1 MNELNGDKIIKA
13 LECCANTSDI
23 MKCQSCPY
31 MQPRSGCNIN
41 LMCDALA
48 LIKELTEERDA
59 LEQHNSYLKG
69 LIDIAFVKELQGFDE
84 KSAVKA
90 AAEAEM
96 WRMIALREK
105 RREEE
110 IERLNAKI
118 YEWRNLVKVL
128 NQNNAELE
136 TELAQTYDLLD
147 ESKADTVRKMR
158 NQLEKRIDNT
168 IKVFNFQISECDAV
182 RQVLRGVK
190 NDIYQI
196 AKELLEE
203 KNDV

>member
-1 MNELNGDKIIKA
+1 MKLNREEIIKS
-13 LECCANTSDI
+13 LECCKQNNC
-23 MKCQSCPY
+23 KECPSRGNCHELHTY
-31 MQPRSGCNIN
+31 S
-41 LMCDALA
+41 LA
-48 LIKELTEERDA
+48 LIRELTEERDT

-96 WRMIALREK
+96 WRIIALREK

-110 IERLNAKI
+110 VERLNAKI
-118 YEWRNLVKVL
+118 YEWRNLVQVL

-147 ESKADTVRKMR
+147 ESKADTVRKFLDKFKDWPSDD
-158 NQLEKRIDNT
+158 QEYI
-168 IKVFNFQISECDAV
+168 EH
-182 RQVLRGVK
+182 
-190 NDIYQI
+190 Y
-196 AKELLEE
+196 AKEVLEDSRYE
-203 KNDV
+203 KDT

>member
-1 MNELNGDKIIKA
+1 MELVKEEIIRA
-13 LECCANTSDI
+13 LECCIGIKGIDACAN
-23 MKCQSCPY
+23 CPACL
-31 MQPRSGCNIN
+31 GCNDCVDF
-41 LMCDALA
+41 LREESLA

-59 LEQHNSYLKG
+59 LEHHNNYLKG

-90 AAEAEM
+90 VAEAEM

-118 YEWRNLVKVL
+118 YEWRNLVEVL

-136 TELAQTYDLLD
+136 AELAQTYDLLD
-147 ESKADTVRKMR
+147 EAKADTVQKMQER
-158 NQLEKRIDNT
+158 LKEYLDDFYTTDEDALLDVPDLID
-168 IKVFNFQISECDAV
+168 
-182 RQVLRGVK
+182 
-190 NDIYQI
+190 QI
-196 AKELLEE
+196 AKEVLEE
-203 KNDV
+203 KV

>member
-1 MNELNGDKIIKA
+1 
-13 LECCANTSDI
+13 
-23 MKCQSCPY
+23 
-31 MQPRSGCNIN
+31 
-41 LMCDALA
+41 
-48 LIKELTEERDA
+48 
-59 LEQHNSYLKG
+59 
-69 LIDIAFVKELQGFDE
+69 
-84 KSAVKA
+84 
-90 AAEAEM
+90 M